1 LMNELI
7 NSKLYSNRSIPYLH
21 AKESHCQNQ
30 NLQGSYSSCHVRA
43 CFLSVHKMDQTALIV
58 QRQFYTM
65 IYDLLPGLAEISA
78 NEKQNKNI
86 YMKKKRALPV
96 VQSNLHA
103 IGMYARSVQL
113 GPWPH
118 KSVDAICFN
127 NQYTT
132 SCASTR

>member
-1 LMNELI
+1 MNSLI
-7 NSKLYSNRSIPYLH
+7 LKCTQIKVYLICMLKKVI
-21 AKESHCQNQ
+21 ARIRI
-30 NLQGSYSSCHVRA
+30 LQGSYSSCHVRA
-43 CFLSVHKMDQTALIV
+43 CFLSVHKMDQIALIV

-65 IYDLLPGLAEISA
+65 ICDLLPGLAEISA

-113 GPWPH
+113 DLWHH